1 MRFRKIYF
9 TRTIS
14 FMLPFVTR
22 RELSR
27 LQEEQICYM
36 RKTEKEKQRKEF
48 VNATLEVLSQVLTQ
62 IIEKIIHF

>member
-1 MRFRKIYF
+1 
-9 TRTIS
+9 
-14 FMLPFVTR
+14 MLPFVTR